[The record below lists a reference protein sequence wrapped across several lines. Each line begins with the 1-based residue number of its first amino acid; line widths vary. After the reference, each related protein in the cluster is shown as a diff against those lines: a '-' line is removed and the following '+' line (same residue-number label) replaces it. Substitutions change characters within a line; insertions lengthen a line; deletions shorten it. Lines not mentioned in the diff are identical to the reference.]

1 MKKKKSMATII
12 TLVVLV
18 IISCTSVDS
27 SYSLE
32 DTGLTN
38 STLQDNDGREPHSLE
53 LSRKLTERK
62 FSIAT
67 GGYLL
72 SYPLVFESDPSL
84 FWLLVCDDSTKMQID
99 RVYLVDATHE
109 FSFERDIYSLD
120 SVYYKP
126 NEEEPF
132 SVVVSEINGIKK
144 SYFIDGFMY
153 HTIIKILT
161 NKYEIPSN
169 IEIPVV
175 KIPSASKKQINS

>member
-1 MKKKKSMATII
+1 MKEKKVITTII
-12 TLVVLV
+12 TLVVLALN
-18 IISCTSVDS
+18 SCTSIDS
-27 SYSLE
+27 DYPLEETSLS
-32 DTGLTN
+32 N

-53 LSRKLTERK
+53 LSRKLTERN
-62 FSIAT
+62 FSNAT

-72 SYPLVFESDPSL
+72 SYPLIFESDPSL
-84 FWLLVCDDSTKMQID
+84 FWLLVSDDSTKKQIN

-109 FSFERDIYSLD
+109 FRFERDIYSLD

-132 SVVVSEINGIKK
+132 SVVVSGINGIKK

-161 NKYEIPSN
+161 DKYEIPSN
-169 IEIPVV
+169 IVVPVLKDLSTPEIT
-175 KIPSASKKQINS
+175 NE